1 MAYVVMTTVCMAC
14 VCVQGH
20 QAVTEIRGGE
30 GGAELV
36 VSQARVKVIV
46 SDVACV
52 RAWCVQEESAL
63 TLRPQPLTQRII
75 AGGRRAGSSSIDR

>member
-1 MAYVVMTTVCMAC
+1 MTICMAC
-14 VCVQGH
+14 VRVQGH

-30 GGAELV
+30 EGAEIV

-46 SDVACV
+46 SDVASV
-52 RAWCVQEESAL
+52 RAWCVVQEESAL

-75 AGGRRAGSSSIDR
+75 AGGRRAGRQQATR